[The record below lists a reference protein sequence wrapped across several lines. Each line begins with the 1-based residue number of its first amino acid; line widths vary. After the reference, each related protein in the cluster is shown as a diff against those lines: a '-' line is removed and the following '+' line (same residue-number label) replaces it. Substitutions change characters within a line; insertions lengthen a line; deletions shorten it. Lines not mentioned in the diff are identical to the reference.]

1 MKLKWV
7 IDVIGLIYLKQKPS
21 DYKSRDIKS
30 LWKKNNNPQHIRNTA
45 RRELERTPQLD
56 PISTATERTGELK
69 WSTKESNRHI
79 AQRQKAKLRP
89 KA

>member
-1 MKLKWV
+1 ME
-7 IDVIGLIYLKQKPS
+7 
-21 DYKSRDIKS
+21 
-30 LWKKNNNPQHIRNTA
+30 KKNNNPQHIRNTA

-79 AQRQKAKLRP
+79 AQR
-89 KA
+89 